1 MSQVVRTTNQLIV
14 NSLYLTGELGVGEI
28 PDAFMLTTGLDL
40 INELLD
46 KFSADSIYI
55 PFLTS
60 LEGVFT
66 PGKHTYVVSDMSPP
80 GITVD
85 IFADRFVDLSF
96 ANYEVPT
103 GHGNF
108 NQNEISF
115 TYTADSVTS
124 NLTLSGNTSAF
135 PTGTPV
141 ILSSS
146 GIMPSPLVNG
156 GTYYTIYISPNVVQ
170 VALSIAN
177 ALANTPI
184 RFTTDGTPVNV
195 IATYQGYPYPG
206 ETKLIY
212 PLRIISKEEYYGVIR
227 QNTLATR
234 PAFIFMNKQDL
245 YTEFTVYPA
254 PNESYPYKI
263 QVKSMLN
270 QLGNQDNLGELPPNY
285 YGFLKYALARKFLA
299 YYPSA
304 NWPQQNED
312 EYQDY
317 YNTFKN
323 ANETDMTIRPSV
335 IFTAPEPFY
344 WPNIISY

>member
-1 MSQVVRTTNQLIV
+1 MSQVVRTTNELIV
-14 NSLYLTGELGVGEI
+14 NALYLTGELGVGE
-28 PDAFMLTTGLDL
+28 PADDFMLTTGLDL

-60 LEGVFT
+60 LESVFN
-66 PGKHTYVVSDMSPP
+66 PGQHTYVVSDMEPA
-80 GITVD
+80 GINVD
-85 IFADRFVDLSF
+85 IVADRFVDLSF
-96 ANYEVPT
+96 ANYEVPV
-103 GHGNF
+103 G
-108 NQNEISF
+108 S
-115 TYTADSVTS
+115 
-124 NLTLSGNTSAF
+124 
-135 PTGTPV
+135 
-141 ILSSS
+141 
-146 GIMPSPLVNG
+146 
-156 GTYYTIYISPNVVQ
+156 SPNQTRLV
-170 VALSIAN
+170 
-177 ALANTPI
+177 
-184 RFTTDGTPVNV
+184 
-195 IATYQGYPYPG
+195 
-206 ETKLIY
+206 Y

-227 QNTLATR
+227 QNTLMTR
-234 PAFIFMNKQDL
+234 PGFIFMNKQDL

-254 PNESYPYKI
+254 PDQPYPYKI

-270 QLGNQDNLGELPPNY
+270 QLGNQDTLGELPPNY
-285 YGFLKYALARKFLA
+285 YGFMKYALARKFLG

-304 NWPQQNED
+304 NWPSTNED